1 MIDPETIAQSFA
13 EIESDLNRFRT
24 LLKSHADIDELDSQ
38 FLALHN
44 ELFAAYDCS
53 QCRNC
58 CKKYLSVFEEQEIQ
72 PAAQFL
78 GLSEAEFKA
87 EYLQENDGELIM
99 QTTPCPFLTDQ
110 NCCQLE
116 SCKPASCQ
124 NFPFTNQPER
134 LLSLIS
140 LINAAEICPV
150 VYEMMI
156 RLMKI
161 YRFRRRSYGHQ

>member
-1 MIDPETIAQSFA
+1 MIDPKAIEKAYA
-13 EIESDLNRFRT
+13 EIESDLYRFRT
-24 LLKSHADIDELDSQ
+24 FLKNRADIDELDSQ

-44 ELFAAYDCS
+44 ELFAEYDCS

-58 CKKYLSVFEEQEIQ
+58 CRKYQCVFEEHEIQ
-72 PAAQFL
+72 PAAQL
-78 GLSEAEFKA
+78 SGLSEAEFKA
-87 EYLQENDGELIM
+87 EYLKETDGELM
-99 QTTPCPFLTDQ
+99 MKSMPCHFLTDQ

-134 LLSLIS
+134 LLSLLGLIS
-140 LINAAEICPV
+140 AAEICPV

-156 RLMKI
+156 RLMRI
-161 YRFRRRSYGHQ
+161 YRFRIRRDG